1 MGIYY
6 VTLVDRDFETVVLK
20 TTNKTEAI
28 ARARDEQYY
37 IERDKRKDYVEI
49 RKYVEDIEDE
59 DCTCFDY
66 DTIGF

>member
-6 VTLVDRDFETVVLK
+6 VTLVDRDFETVILK
-20 TTNKTEAI
+20 TTNKSEAI
-28 ARARDEQYY
+28 AWAKDEKYY

-66 DTIGF
+66 DTIDF